1 MPHQIGAHLRLA
13 YWLPWATDKLYSPR
27 MERIE
32 FLYRWDGFLITA
44 GLFAVLVA
52 VAECSFRIGSRRIKQ
67 GIKVKPDSQDQAIEA
82 AMLSLL
88 GLLLAFTFSMSAS
101 RFEARKQVV
110 LQDANAIGTT
120 FLRTQLL
127 STAGQTIQ
135 AQGLMR
141 SYVATRL
148 QIYAAPAGSPAQKA
162 AAVQMQA
169 LQHDLWDLV
178 ATDSRQHP
186 NAVSTALL
194 LTSLNEMIDLSE
206 TQVTIFANHVPEDIL
221 LLLLIMSTITV
232 AMVAFLNGKG
242 GKHQRLF
249 TIILAATIALTIFI
263 VLDLDRPQRGLIRVG
278 VGSVERA
285 QAMIESK
292 R

>member
-1 MPHQIGAHLRLA
+1 MLHSSGMEHL
-13 YWLPWATDKLYSPR
+13 
-27 MERIE
+27 E
-32 FLYRWDGFLITA
+32 FLYQWDGFLITG

-52 VAECSFRIGSRRIKQ
+52 VAECGFRLGSRRTRQ
-67 GIKVKPDSQDQAIEA
+67 GIKMKPDSQDHAIEA

-88 GLLLAFTFSMSAS
+88 GLLLAFTFSMAAS
-101 RFEARKQVV
+101 RFETRKQVV
-110 LQDANAIGTT
+110 LQEANAIGTT

-135 AQGLMR
+135 AQGLLR

-148 QIYAAPAGSPAQKA
+148 QMYSAPAGSPAQSEAKA
-162 AAVQMQA
+162 RMDD
-169 LQHDLWDLV
+169 LQRDLWDLV

-186 NAVSTALL
+186 AAVSTALL
-194 LTSLNEMIDLSE
+194 VTSLNEVVDLSE
-206 TQVTIFANHVPEDIL
+206 TQVTVFANHVPEDIL
-221 LLLLIMSTITV
+221 WLLFIMSTITV

-242 GKHQRLF
+242 REHQRLF
-249 TIILAATIALTIFI
+249 TVILAATIAMTIFI
-263 VLDLDRPQRGLIRVG
+263 VLDLDRPQRGLIRIG
-278 VGSVERA
+278 LGSMERV